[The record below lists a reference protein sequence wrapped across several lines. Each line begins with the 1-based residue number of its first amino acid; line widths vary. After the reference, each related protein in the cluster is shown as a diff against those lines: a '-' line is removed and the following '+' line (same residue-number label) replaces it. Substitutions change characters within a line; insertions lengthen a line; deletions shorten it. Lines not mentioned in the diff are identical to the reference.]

1 MRNKALVLLSG
12 GLDSTLALRVM
23 LELGFEVL
31 ALNFNSPFCR
41 CNSRNGCGHEAS
53 RVAGEWGIRCRVIA
67 MGQEYLDMVRNP
79 AHGYGKNLNPCID
92 CRIMMLRKAKEIME
106 EEGASF
112 LVTGEVLGQRPMSQR
127 RDSMHLIERE
137 SGLKGLILRPLSA
150 KLLRPTVPEREG
162 LVDRE
167 RLLDLSGRSRKPQIE
182 LAENLG
188 VKDYPCPA
196 GGCQLTNPQFA
207 RRLKD
212 HFEHSP
218 ETTVRD
224 VKLLGLGRHL
234 RLTPGAKAIVGRNEE
249 ENRRLLALAGPE
261 EYLLQVRSGKGP
273 LTILQGEAEEAT
285 ADGSSPLRL
294 AAGITL
300 RYSSASGR
308 KEREV
313 RVRRGPS
320 GEERV
325 IASMPLPEEE
335 IALLRI
341 G

>member
-1 MRNKALVLLSG
+1 MRKKALVLLSG

-31 ALNFNSPFCR
+31 ALNFYSPFCR
-41 CNSRNGCGHEAS
+41 CNSRNGCRHVAS
-53 RVAGEWGIRCRVIA
+53 RAAEQWGIRCRVIG

-92 CRIMMLRKAKEIME
+92 CRIMMFSKAREIME

-112 LVTGEVLGQRPMSQR
+112 IVTGEVLGQRPMSQR

-150 KLLRPTVPEREG
+150 RLLPPTVPEREG
-162 LVDRE
+162 LIDRQK
-167 RLLDLSGRSRKPQIE
+167 LLALSGRSRKPQMA
-182 LAENLG
+182 LAESLG
-188 VKDYPCPA
+188 VRDYPCPA

-212 HFEHSP
+212 HFEHSAG
-218 ETTVRD
+218 TTVRD
-224 VKLLGLGRHL
+224 VKLLELGRHF
-234 RLTPGAKAIVGRNEE
+234 RLTSRSKAIAGRNEE

-261 EYLLQVRSGKGP
+261 DYLLQVRGGKGP
-273 LTILQGEAEEAT
+273 LTILEGEAEEAE
-285 ADGSSPLRL
+285 ADGRSPLLL
-294 AAGITL
+294 AAGIAL
-300 RYSSASGR
+300 RYSSAREGE
-308 KEREV
+308 EREV
-313 RVRRGPS
+313 VVRRGPS

-325 IASMPLPEEE
+325 ITTRPLPEEE
-335 IALLRI
+335 VALLRI